1 LVRQCYLI
9 CFFRER
15 SGSVNVVG
23 LSQMLRYVVYFMVVL
38 VVFMVAVIFAAI
50 NPAPMTLDLA
60 FTQLEMQT
68 SLALIAFMAAGWLF
82 GLLCAGFLLLK
93 LLADRRKL
101 RKALHLAEAEVRSLR
116 SMPMQDAD

>member
-1 LVRQCYLI
+1 
-9 CFFRER
+9 
-15 SGSVNVVG
+15 
-23 LSQMLRYVVYFMVVL
+23 MLRYVVFIMIVL

-60 FTQLEMQT
+60 FAELEVQT
-68 SLALIAFMAAGWLF
+68 SLALVSFLAAGWLF

-93 LLADRRKL
+93 FLGERRQL
-101 RKALHLAEAEVRSLR
+101 RKALQLAESEVSSLR

>member
-1 LVRQCYLI
+1 M
-9 CFFRER
+9 F
-15 SGSVNVVG
+15 
-23 LSQMLRYVVYFMVVL
+23 RYVIYFMVVL
-38 VVFMVAVIFAAI
+38 VVFMIAVIFAAI

-60 FTQLEMQT
+60 FTKLEMHT
-68 SLALIAFMAAGWLF
+68 SLALVSFMAVGWLF

-101 RKALHLAEAEVRSLR
+101 RKSLQLAEAEVRSLR